1 MTGRPPMGNVAGL
14 LSAHPVDVAPMLLG
28 AVVESQHGGSRVAVR
43 ITEVEAYGGVGE
55 DPGSHAYRRQ
65 TPRNSVMFGPAGHAY
80 VYLSHG
86 LHACVNV
93 VCGVEGEASAVL
105 IRAGE
110 VIEGV
115 ERARERRGAIVRDR
129 DLARG
134 PGRLSV
140 ALGVTVSLNGVNLL
154 SRRGHLR
161 LSLPDRPV
169 SAHDVSPRTGVSGEG
184 STIPW
189 RFFLPGEPTV
199 SPYRRAPR

>member
-1 MTGRPPMGNVAGL
+1 MGDDAGL

-28 AVVESQHGGSRVAVR
+28 AVVESRLGGSRVAVR

-55 DPGSHAYRRQ
+55 DPGSHAFRRQ
-65 TPRNSVMFGPAGHAY
+65 TPRNSTMFGPPGLAY
-80 VYLSHG
+80 IYLSHG
-86 LHACVNV
+86 IHACVNV
-93 VCGVEGEASAVL
+93 VCGVAGEASAVL

-110 VIEGV
+110 VIDGV
-115 ERARERRGAIVRDR
+115 ERARERRGAAVRDR

-161 LSLPDRPV
+161 LSLPDHPV
-169 SAHDVSPRTGVSGEG
+169 AAYDVSPRTGVSGDGAE
-184 STIPW
+184 TPW
-189 RFFLPGEPTV
+189 RFFLPDEPTV